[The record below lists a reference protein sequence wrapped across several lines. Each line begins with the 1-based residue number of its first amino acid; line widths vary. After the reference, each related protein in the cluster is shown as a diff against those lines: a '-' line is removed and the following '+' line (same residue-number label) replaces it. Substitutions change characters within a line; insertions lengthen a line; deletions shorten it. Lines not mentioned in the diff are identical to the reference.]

1 MSLMSG
7 SISIEA
13 INEEANK
20 IVNTQRDYVDDIVE
34 KNTKKVLDAFRENK
48 ISEQHL
54 KATTGYGYDDIG
66 RDGLEAL
73 YATLFQTEDALV
85 RQQIVSGTHAI
96 SLAYF
101 GNLRPGDELLAI
113 GRPYDT
119 LQKVIGYQEEVPG
132 SLKERGIGYR
142 EVLIDYE
149 NIDTDKI
156 LSAFTEKT
164 KMVTIQRSKGY
175 EWRPSLDIKKMA
187 LIIKAIK
194 EKYPHVIIFVDNCY
208 GELVEEL
215 EPTQIGADLVAGSLI
230 KNLGGSLTPTGG
242 YLAGKKTL
250 VENAAYFLNVPGG
263 GKEVGCSLIE
273 NRLYYQGLFLAPG
286 IVGEALAGA
295 IYAAAFWQALG
306 YEVCPLPDEKRTDI
320 IQAIKLNDKDKLL
333 AFCRGIQK
341 YAPIDSFVTPE
352 PWAMPGYNH
361 PVIMAAGAFVQGAS
375 IELSADAPVIAPY
388 QVFFQG
394 GLNRYHVKIAIEN
407 TAKDMLN
414 QGLLK

>member
-1 MSLMSG
+1 MT
-7 SISIEA
+7 ISIEQIIKKANEVVNHQREQVEA
-13 INEEANK
+13 I
-20 IVNTQRDYVDDIVE
+20 TE
-34 KNTKKVLDAFRENK
+34 KNTQKVLNAFRANK

-54 KATTGYGYDDIG
+54 KATTGYGYDDMG
-66 RDGLEAL
+66 RDGLEAV
-73 YATLFQTEDALV
+73 YADIFQTEDALV

-119 LQKVIGYQEEVPG
+119 LQKVIGYEEEVPG
-132 SLKERGIGYR
+132 SLKERGILYR
-142 EVLIDYE
+142 EFPIDYDH
-149 NIDTDKI
+149 IDT
-156 LSAFTEKT
+156 SAIIAAISPKT
-164 KMVTIQRSKGY
+164 KMITMQRSKGY
-175 EWRPSLDIKKMA
+175 EWRPSLDMKQMQK
-187 LIIKAIK
+187 IIAAIK
-194 EKYPHVIIFVDNCY
+194 EAYPGIIIFVDNCY
-208 GELVEEL
+208 GELVEEV

-230 KNLGGSLTPTGG
+230 KNLGGGLTPTGG

-286 IVGEALAGA
+286 IVGEALLGA
-295 IYAAAFWQALG
+295 IYAAAFWQTLG
-306 YEVCPLPDEKRTDI
+306 YEVCPLPEEKRTDI
-320 IQAIKLNDKDKLL
+320 IQAIKLNDRDKLL

-352 PWAMPGYNH
+352 PWDMPGYSH
-361 PVIMAAGAFVQGAS
+361 PIIMAAGAFVQGAS
-375 IELSADAPVIAPY
+375 IELSADAPVIPPY

-394 GLNRYHVKIAIEN
+394 GLNRYHVKIAIEQ
-407 TAKDMLN
+407 TAKDMIE

>member
-1 MSLMSG
+1 MN
-7 SISIEA
+7 ISIDAMIEK
-13 INEEANK
+13 ANSVVK
-20 IVNTQRDYVDDIVE
+20 QQRDYVDTIVE
-34 KNTKKVLDAFRENK
+34 KNTRKVLQAFRENR

-54 KATTGYGYDDIG
+54 KATTGYGYNDLG
-66 RDGLEAL
+66 RDGLEEV
-73 YATLFQTEDALV
+73 YATIFQTEDALV

-132 SLKERGIGYR
+132 SLKERGILYR
-142 EVLIDYE
+142 EILIDY
-149 NIDTDKI
+149 NQIDTDAI
-156 LSAFTEKT
+156 LAAITPKT
-164 KMVTIQRSKGY
+164 KMITLQRSKGY
-175 EWRPSLDIKKMA
+175 EWRPSLNMEKMA
-187 LIIKAIK
+187 QIIGAIK
-194 EKYPHVIIFVDNCY
+194 EKYPQIIIFVDNCY
-208 GELVEEL
+208 GELVEEI

-242 YLAGKKTL
+242 YLAGKKSL

-263 GKEVGCSLIE
+263 GKEVGCSLID

-286 IVGEALAGA
+286 IVGEALSGA

-306 YEVCPLPDEKRTDI
+306 YEVCPLPEEKRTDI
-320 IQAIKLNDKDKLL
+320 IQAIKLNDRDKLL
-333 AFCRGIQK
+333 AFCQGIQK

-352 PWAMPGYNH
+352 PWAMPGYSH

-375 IELSADAPVIAPY
+375 IELSADAPVVEPY

-407 TAKDMLN
+407 TAKDMTAK
-414 QGLLK
+414 GLLK